1 MSISRYLTLLDYEIH
16 LTEWGNRANPPL
28 ILWHGLART
37 GRDFDD
43 IAATLADRYWILCPD
58 TIGRGLSQWAA
69 DPADYGFDF
78 YSRLALALIESQG
91 IGSLRWLG
99 LSMGGALGIRL
110 AAGPLKDRITRLV
123 IDDIGPELPG
133 PAVTR
138 IVSYAGKPPSFRTVG
153 ELEGFFRTV
162 YKPYGALTD
171 AQWRRLTETSVR
183 RNPDGTVS
191 PHYDPRMVEQ
201 FTRYPKDYDQW
212 DAWKRI
218 TVPTL
223 LLRGAE
229 SDLLLPEV
237 AARMTLE
244 GPKAKLVTIP
254 GCGHAPALNVPE
266 QIAVV
271 ADFLGE

>member
-1 MSISRYLTLLDYEIH
+1 MGISRYLRVLDREIH
-16 LTEWGNRANPPL
+16 VTEWGDRQNPPL
-28 ILWHGLART
+28 VMWHGLART

-43 IAATLADRYWILCPD
+43 IAAALADRYWILCPD
-58 TIGRGLSQWAA
+58 IIGRGLSQWAD

-78 YSRLALALIESQG
+78 YAKLAVALIDGEG
-91 IGSLRWLG
+91 IGRLRWLG

-110 AAGPLKDRITRLV
+110 AAGPLKDRITHLV

-138 IVSYAGKPPSFRTVG
+138 IVSYAGRPPSFKTVG

-162 YKPYGALTD
+162 YKPYGTLSD
-171 AQWRRLTETSVR
+171 AQWNRLTETSVR
-183 RNPDGTVS
+183 RNPDGSVS

-218 TVPTL
+218 TAKTL
-223 LLRGAE
+223 LLRGAD

-237 AARMTLE
+237 AMRMTLE
-244 GPKAKLVTIP
+244 GPKARLVTIP

-266 QIAVV
+266 QISVV
-271 ADFLGE
+271 AEFLA